1 MEYGL
6 EDTRTSNGQVTAI
19 VQARDANGLGL
30 SDSRDMAMGK
40 GGEESEGKRALSS
53 KPVIIPATCA
63 ALSMPDFPEMCSAE
77 HYSRGNENK
86 CNKKN
91 IL

>member
-1 MEYGL
+1 
-6 EDTRTSNGQVTAI
+6 
-19 VQARDANGLGL
+19 
-30 SDSRDMAMGK
+30 MGK

-53 KPVIIPATCA
+53 KPVIISATCA
-63 ALSMPDFPEMCSAE
+63 VLSMPDFPEMCSAE

-91 IL
+91 VL